1 MRKFF
6 LFAAALCCAVMINA
20 QEIGTWSG
28 FCKGAAS
35 FTFEGGAP
43 SHSSDGASLFN
54 KYRLSAKSPAQE
66 LRPVLPS
73 GVSDNNIRISRLHL
87 IPDVLQHASMESGA
101 LLCA

>member
-35 FTFEGGAP
+35 FTFEGGARVTVP
-43 SHSSDGASLFN
+43 MVPLCSIN
-54 KYRLSAKSPAQE
+54 MVTQ
-66 LRPVLPS
+66 LPS
-73 GVSDNNIRISRLHL
+73 ILLSIGHPIGLHSK
-87 IPDVLQHASMESGA
+87 H
-101 LLCA
+101 